1 MGSNRSRDADKR
13 DADKISSARAGRRV
27 GVRQVGW
34 LLLAIVAVLFVVLN
48 NNKTEINLIAAS
60 PEWPMWVLVVAS
72 MVIGFLLAKMT
83 GRRRDD

>member
-13 DADKISSARAGRRV
+13 DADKKSSAKAGRRIS
-27 GVRQVGW
+27 VRQVGW
-34 LLLAIVAVLFVVLN
+34 LLLAVVAVLFVVLN

-72 MVIGFLLAKMT
+72 MVIGFLLAKLT

>member
-1 MGSNRSRDADKR
+1 MGNDRSWDADKR
-13 DADKISSARAGRRV
+13 DADKKSSAKGGRRIS
-27 GVRQVGW
+27 VRQVGW
-34 LLLAIVAVLFVVLN
+34 LLLAVVAVLFVVLN

-72 MVIGFLLAKMT
+72 MVIGFLLAKLT

>member
-1 MGSNRSRDADKR
+1 MGSNQSR
-13 DADKISSARAGRRV
+13 DADKISSAEAGRRI

-34 LLLAIVAVLFVVLN
+34 LLLAVVAVLFVVLN

>member
-13 DADKISSARAGRRV
+13 YADKISSAEAGRRIS
-27 GVRQVGW
+27 VRQVGW
-34 LLLAIVAVLFVVLN
+34 LLLAVVAVLFVVLN

>member
-1 MGSNRSRDADKR
+1 MGNNRSRDADKL
-13 DADKISSARAGRRV
+13 SSAQSARRL

-34 LLLAIVAVLFVVLN
+34 LLLAVVAVLFVVLN
-48 NNKTEINLIAAS
+48 NNKTEFNLIAAS

-72 MVIGFLLAKMT
+72 MVVGFLLAKLT